1 MEQSKVL
8 KCLII
13 GSGPA
18 GYTAAIYAAR
28 AGLNPVLY
36 TGNKPGGQLTIT
48 TDVENFPGFP
58 DGVQGPELVEL
69 FRQQAARFDTELH
82 YENITKVD
90 FSGPIHKAWDESGKE
105 ILAHTVIISTGA
117 DAKWLGAPGEER
129 LMNRGVSACAVCDG
143 FFFRG
148 MEVAVVGGGDSAA
161 EEATYLAKLCPKVHL
176 IVRKDFLRA
185 SKIMAKRVMDNPKI
199 QVHFNTETVEILGE
213 DEVTG
218 VKLYNNAT
226 KEEFELP
233 VKGFFIAIGHK
244 PNTDIFSGYIELK
257 EGGYIKTIQG
267 TVKTNVEGVFA
278 AGDVQDD
285 VYRQAITSAGTGCM
299 AALEA
304 EKYLI
309 NKGIE

>member
-244 PNTDIFSGYIELK
+244 PNTDIFSDYIELK
-257 EGGYIKTIQG
+257 EGGYVKTIQG

>member
-1 MEQSKVL
+1 
-8 KCLII
+8 
-13 GSGPA
+13 
-18 GYTAAIYAAR
+18 
-28 AGLNPVLY
+28 
-36 TGNKPGGQLTIT
+36 LTIT

-213 DEVTG
+213 DEVAG

>member
-48 TDVENFPGFP
+48 TNVENFPGFP

-213 DEVTG
+213 DEVAG

>member
-213 DEVTG
+213 DEVAG

-299 AALEA
+299 
-304 EKYLI
+304 
-309 NKGIE
+309 

>member
-129 LMNRGVSACAVCDG
+129 LMNRGDRKS
-143 FFFRG
+143 
-148 MEVAVVGGGDSAA
+148 VV
-161 EEATYLAKLCPKVHL
+161 
-176 IVRKDFLRA
+176 
-185 SKIMAKRVMDNPKI
+185 
-199 QVHFNTETVEILGE
+199 
-213 DEVTG
+213 
-218 VKLYNNAT
+218 
-226 KEEFELP
+226 
-233 VKGFFIAIGHK
+233 
-244 PNTDIFSGYIELK
+244 
-257 EGGYIKTIQG
+257 
-267 TVKTNVEGVFA
+267 
-278 AGDVQDD
+278 
-285 VYRQAITSAGTGCM
+285 
-299 AALEA
+299 
-304 EKYLI
+304 
-309 NKGIE
+309 